1 MISIKRVYTPP
12 SPDDGTRLLV
22 DRLWPRG
29 ISKEKAHLDGWL
41 KDAAPSDQ
49 LRKWFGHDA
58 ARWPEFEKQYLA
70 ELAQQGERLLLLF
83 QAYNKKNITLV
94 YAAKDTGHNN
104 AIILKEYL
112 DKNLTKAKP

>member
-1 MISIKRVYTPP
+1 M
-12 SPDDGTRLLV
+12 
-22 DRLWPRG
+22 
-29 ISKEKAHLDGWL
+29 
-41 KDAAPSDQ
+41 
-49 LRKWFGHDA
+49 
-58 ARWPEFEKQYLA
+58 
-70 ELAQQGERLLLLF
+70 LLF